1 MYACKTEKYWS
12 EQANALNYMKTHK
25 VETMNRLKI
34 VAILAILMIS
44 TMLMAETSRGLGLH
58 FGTVSANGFSYRQFS
73 GKHGFQ
79 ATIGAITLGSDDV
92 YFYNSTYGNYGG
104 ASQITLIE
112 DGHRANVNIG
122 LNYLYALADNP
133 SGRFYLLGGASY
145 LLSRIKQFEQ
155 DYSFQ
160 SNSGYDDNYTILNSH
175 PQRTKWTN
183 KGTYYIG
190 AGLGF
195 ELNLGRNF
203 RWAIEMPV
211 SLNQDGDIMM
221 YIPQTGL
228 YYYFD

>member
-1 MYACKTEKYWS
+1 
-12 EQANALNYMKTHK
+12 MKTVK

-34 VAILAILMIS
+34 AAVFAILMIS

-79 ATIGAITLGSDDV
+79 VTIGAISLGNDDV
-92 YFYNSTYGNYGG
+92 YFYSPVYGNYND
-104 ASQITLIE
+104 ASQITITE
-112 DGHRANVNIG
+112 DGHRANVNFG

-155 DYSFQ
+155 DYSLQ
-160 SNSGYDDNYTILNSH
+160 SNVGFDDYYTILNNH
-175 PQRTKWTN
+175 PVRSKWNN
-183 KGTYYIG
+183 KGYYYVG

-203 RWAIEMPV
+203 RWAIEMPI
-211 SLNQDGDIMM
+211 SYNQEGDIMM